1 MMGGLSSVIQETSA
15 CKFFDHEAD
24 GIHTTYR
31 IKDIFYSLSNA
42 FDLTSRSTFRAN
54 IDQNIFKNMGHPRL
68 SVGESILL
76 IHALQR
82 NFERTIENDGFNMN
96 ALEM

>member
-1 MMGGLSSVIQETSA
+1 
-15 CKFFDHEAD
+15 
-24 GIHTTYR
+24 
-31 IKDIFYSLSNA
+31 
-42 FDLTSRSTFRAN
+42 
-54 IDQNIFKNMGHPRL
+54 MGHPRL